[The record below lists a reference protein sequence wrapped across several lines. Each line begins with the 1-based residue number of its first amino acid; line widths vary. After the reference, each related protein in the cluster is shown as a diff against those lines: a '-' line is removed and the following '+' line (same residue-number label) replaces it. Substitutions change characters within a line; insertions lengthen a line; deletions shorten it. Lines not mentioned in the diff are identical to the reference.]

1 MNMEPTPSLADR
13 FTRFIE
19 RLCAV
24 IGVYAGVF
32 PWAGPLVS
40 AAQGRVR
47 RLGERFALL
56 ATRASGRKFSRAR
69 RQGMTREVTAVRP
82 RPAIFLPTI
91 PWLMQA
97 VGAALHCGEPLKRL
111 LDDPEMAQLVAAA
124 PQAGRILRP
133 LCRMLRVKRPAY
145 LRTARR
151 AAAQAE
157 VPLGAGDSAQTDC
170 SSTPSPDHLPQNDV
184 APAEPP
190 GAAPPLPP
198 PAPTRSKAEEDA
210 IAHARRTG
218 GLYFDG
224 TRMRWS

>member
-1 MNMEPTPSLADR
+1 MNMEPTLSLADR

-56 ATRASGRKFSRAR
+56 AARASGRKFSRGR
-69 RQGMTREVTAVRP
+69 RQGMSRRPAAVRR

-97 VGAALHCGEPLKRL
+97 VGAALHCGEPLKQL

-133 LCRMLRVKRPAY
+133 LCRML
-145 LRTARR
+145 
-151 AAAQAE
+151 
-157 VPLGAGDSAQTDC
+157 
-170 SSTPSPDHLPQNDV
+170 
-184 APAEPP
+184 
-190 GAAPPLPP
+190 
-198 PAPTRSKAEEDA
+198 
-210 IAHARRTG
+210 
-218 GLYFDG
+218 
-224 TRMRWS
+224 

>member
-1 MNMEPTPSLADR
+1 LTASAARVLVLFMNMAPTLSLADR
-13 FTRFIE
+13 FARFIE

-24 IGVYAGVF
+24 IGVYTGVF
-32 PWAGPLVS
+32 PWAEPLVS

-56 ATRASGRKFSRAR
+56 AARASGRKFSRVR
-69 RQGMTREVTAVRP
+69 RQGTARGPATVRR

-97 VGAALHCGEPLKRL
+97 VGAALHCGEPLRQL

-145 LRTARR
+145 LRRARR
-151 AAAQAE
+151 RAAQAE
-157 VPLGAGDSAQTDC
+157 VPLGEGDPVQAKRS
-170 SSTPSPDHLPQNDV
+170 SSTPTLKLLLNRM
-184 APAEPP
+184 
-190 GAAPPLPP
+190 L
-198 PAPTRSKAEEDA
+198 
-210 IAHARRTG
+210 RR
-218 GLYFDG
+218 
-224 TRMRWS
+224 RNRQA